1 MLYVIFIKKKNYMIP
16 KTKNILISKK
26 FVNNLSPSLKK
37 SAKFLNKV

>member
-1 MLYVIFIKKKNYMIP
+1 MLYLLKKNYMIP

-26 FVNNLSPSLKK
+26 FVNNLSPMLKK